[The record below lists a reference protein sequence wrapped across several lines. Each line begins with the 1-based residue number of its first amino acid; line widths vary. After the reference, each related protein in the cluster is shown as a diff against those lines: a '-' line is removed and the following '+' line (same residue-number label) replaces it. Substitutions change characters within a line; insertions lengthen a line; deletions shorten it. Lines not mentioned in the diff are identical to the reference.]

1 MDANIKS
8 ITAKDRIE
16 EFDKNREWS
25 SRDTIPIDF
34 TGLGLKSVASRLSS
48 VPHTRPGSVPHT
60 RPGSL
65 PAESRIYSSVTPMIG
80 NPVYKSSILRNL
92 PPATPKRTLKPFVAS
107 SASSA
112 ADDPEDVEVRVET
125 VDEGEELK
133 MQTIVHSESVEAAR
147 GQNGHDGVVLL
158 KHKDLIRKLLV
169 HL

>member
-34 TGLGLKSVASRLSS
+34 TGLGLKSVASRLS
-48 VPHTRPGSVPHT
+48 SVPHT